1 VVNRRSPRRNARQ
14 YPRTARLNTL
24 LQQIIA
30 EALVEIDDERLDLLT
45 VTAVDVDSDLNRAI
59 VYYDSLQGAE
69 GDAEVLEAL
78 EEFRPR
84 IRRAVGQQAR
94 VKRVPELEFTPDPAV
109 RAGSQIE
116 AKLAEIGPIRDDV
129 PVPDQDDLPADPPGD
144 VPADLPTDSPTDVP
158 TDVREDA

>member
-1 VVNRRSPRRNARQ
+1 VVNRRSSRRNARQ

-45 VTAVDVDSDLNRAI
+45 VTAVDVDSDLTRAI
-59 VYYDSLQGAE
+59 VFYDSLQGAD

-78 EEFRPR
+78 DES
-84 IRRAVGQQAR
+84 RARLRKVVGREAR
-94 VKRVPELEFTPDPAV
+94 LKRVPELVFAPDPAV

-129 PVPDQDDLPADPPGD
+129 PVPDQDDLP
-144 VPADLPTDSPTDVP
+144 
-158 TDVREDA
+158 EDA

>member
-1 VVNRRSPRRNARQ
+1 VVSRRPARRNARQ

-30 EALVEIDDERLDLLT
+30 EALDDIDDERLDLLT

-78 EEFRPR
+78 AESRAR
-84 IRRAVGQQAR
+84 LRKAVGREAR
-94 VKRVPELEFTPDPAV
+94 IKRVPDLSFAPDPAV

-116 AKLAEIGPIRDDV
+116 ERLAEIGPIRDDV
-129 PVPDQDDLPADPPGD
+129 PVPDEEDDVAAGD
-144 VPADLPTDSPTDVP
+144 ED
-158 TDVREDA
+158 EDA

>member
-1 VVNRRSPRRNARQ
+1 MVNRRSSRRNVRQ

-84 IRRAVGQQAR
+84 IRKAVGQQAR
-94 VKRVPELEFTPDPAV
+94 VKRVPELECTPDPAV

-129 PVPDQDDLPADPPGD
+129 PVPDQDEPAPSGD
-144 VPADLPTDSPTDVP
+144 QAAPSGDQA
-158 TDVREDA
+158 EDA

>member
-1 VVNRRSPRRNARQ
+1 MNRRSSRRNARQ

-30 EALVEIDDERLDLLT
+30 ESLEDIDDERLDLLT

-59 VYYDSLQGAE
+59 VYFDTLQGAE

-78 EEFRPR
+78 DEFRPR
-84 IRRAVGQQAR
+84 LRKAVGREAR
-94 VKRVPELEFTPDPAV
+94 LKRVPELEFTPDPGV
-109 RAGSQIE
+109 RAGCPIE

-129 PVPDQDDLPADPPGD
+129 PVPDQDDLPG
-144 VPADLPTDSPTDVP
+144 DLP
-158 TDVREDA
+158 EDA

>member
-24 LQQIIA
+24 LQQIVA
-30 EALVEIDDERLDLLT
+30 EALEDIDDERLDLLT

-59 VYYDSLQGAE
+59 VYFDTLQGAD

-78 EEFRPR
+78 DEFRPR
-84 IRRAVGQQAR
+84 LRKAVGREAR
-94 VKRVPELEFTPDPAV
+94 LKRVPDLEFTPDPAV

-129 PVPDQDDLPADPPGD
+129 PIPDQDD
-144 VPADLPTDSPTDVP
+144 DLS
-158 TDVREDA
+158 EDA